1 VEARPGPR
9 AQYASAAGA
18 QNSSRTHTARLAD
31 SNASMASHHVAESGS
46 CRAPTALPVMH
57 HGPMTEYRAEF
68 DADVTFLNGGG
79 LQAQGFKLD
88 VPDPEI
94 SSRASLSASSAC

>member
-1 VEARPGPR
+1 
-9 AQYASAAGA
+9 
-18 QNSSRTHTARLAD
+18 
-31 SNASMASHHVAESGS
+31 
-46 CRAPTALPVMH
+46 MH
-57 HGPMTEYRAEF
+57 HGRMTEYRAEF

-94 SSRASLSASSAC
+94 TEDQLASLFVRQLGLLMTERVTLRAMRVVQ